1 MPTTRSASTAKSSSS
16 RVDATLSEVGEL
28 VRDDELESHL
38 SALQHGIR
46 DLRKTREDLL
56 ARNRRLQCE
65 IDRLHNQPDVSVQP
79 TPVKSGGRNNPLQMK
94 VKELELKVRRLKKAH
109 ALDRKKIRQLRLREA
124 HKDAEELQ
132 NEEVHGVPDVE
143 HEMKKL
149 LRNFYRVVSSPSLE
163 EQEECSICVETMEL
177 NNCSSLP
184 CQHIFCD
191 SCLSKVGDGETI
203 SCPQCRG
210 ESNVESIEVVEFTAT
225 QQWDQLLEI
234 ARQFAALEDR
244 LGPDTSEEEEEEKL
258 RENFI
263 DDEDDEDVEARFGIA
278 YGSSEY
284 TDYCSSSESR
294 NRETTPDTMTE
305 GAPNQGEDE
314 EGGEGSCVPYSRSG
328 AAEKRRRMEQLAARK
343 RRR

>member
-16 RVDATLSEVGEL
+16 RIDATLSEIGEL
-28 VRDDELESHL
+28 RDDDLESHL
-38 SALQHGIR
+38 SSLQRGIR

-56 ARNRRLQCE
+56 VRNRRLQCE

-79 TPVKSGGRNNPLQMK
+79 TPVKSGGSLQMK
-94 VKELELKVRRLKKAH
+94 VKELELKVRQLKKTH
-109 ALDRKKIRQLRLREA
+109 ALDRKKIRQLRLKEA
-124 HKDAEELQ
+124 HKDTEELQ
-132 NEEVHGVPDVE
+132 DEGVHGVPDVE

-163 EQEECSICVETMEL
+163 DQEECSICVETMEL
-177 NNCSSLP
+177 NKCSSLP

-191 SCLSKVGDGETI
+191 SCLSKIDDGETI

-210 ESNVESIEVVEFTAT
+210 GSNVESIEVVEFTAT

-234 ARQFAALEDR
+234 AGEFAALEDR
-244 LGPDTSEEEEEEKL
+244 LGPDTSEEEEDERL

-263 DDEDDEDVEARFGIA
+263 DDEDDEDVE
-278 YGSSEY
+278 
-284 TDYCSSSESR
+284 TSSESR
-294 NRETTPDTMTE
+294 GRETAPDMITK
-305 GAPNQGEDE
+305 GVPNPDEDE
-314 EGGEGSCVPYSRSG
+314 EDGEGACVPYSQSG
-328 AAEKRRRMEQLAARK
+328 VVEKRRRMEQLAARK